1 MRITPWLALLL
12 LLLLGAGLGATP
24 ARADHFQDHV
34 QVGVHAPPRVY
45 ADVQL
50 LPIEEFEKT
59 RPPVRMR
66 VGGHTHRLFWN
77 NSLAGVLSTSQA
89 LRMMRSYGQR
99 PTAVF
104 ADRPLTGI
112 ESRRFRVAAEL
123 YDDADVM
130 VVAAGHPAC
139 RGITRAQA
147 RAIVAGRI
155 TRWSEIAP
163 GAASDTISVRH
174 RGTGAQADLRFGA
187 RYVRRPNGRYTTSYP
202 AGSRGST
209 DGGISAAAG
218 DHSIAAVTAWS
229 RFRPQPGVCA
239 VPLDGVP
246 ATDATVS
253 DHAYPEGF
261 RVSYVVPR
269 RRIRYGVNRRAD
281 RLVQEFMRSAAAKA
295 YLARRGLLV
304 VGGGPPV
311 MGSPGQ
317 PDAAAPGV
325 DHAGRPIAA
334 TPVTDGEQQL
344 IGQVLD
350 SPSGAEG
357 WNRFVLEPNG
367 ALRRLSFDASGSCTA
382 EAGGGW
388 TVKGAWRYAEHGGG
402 VIARLGWFIG
412 DPADERVI
420 DLPDAAP
427 QTAYLDGTPY
437 LRNQGATTVCEPVS
451 SPPA

>member
-1 MRITPWLALLL
+1 MGLMRISRWLAAFIV
-12 LLLLGAGLGATP
+12 GAGLGATP
-24 ARADHFQDHV
+24 AHGDHFQDHV

-45 ADVQL
+45 ADVQF

-66 VGGHTHRLFWN
+66 VGGHTHRLYWN

-89 LRMMRSYGQR
+89 LGMMRSLGQR

-104 ADRPLTGI
+104 ADRPLTGT

-123 YDDADVM
+123 YDDADVL

-139 RGITRAQA
+139 QGITRSQA

-155 TRWSEIAP
+155 TRWSQIAP
-163 GAASDTISVRH
+163 GAAMDMISVRY
-174 RGTGAQADLRFGA
+174 RGRGAQADLRFGA
-187 RYVRRPNGRYTTSYP
+187 RYVRRPSGRYRTSYP
-202 AGSRGST
+202 AGSRGSL
-209 DGGISAAAG
+209 DGGIAAAAAG
-218 DHSIAAVTAWS
+218 DHAIAAVTAWS

-239 VPLDGVP
+239 VPLDGVAP
-246 ATDATVS
+246 TDATVS
-253 DHAYPEGF
+253 DHAYGEAF

-269 RRIRYGVNRRAD
+269 RRIRYAVNRRAD
-281 RLVQEFMRSAAAKA
+281 RLVQEFMRSTAAKA

-304 VGGGPPV
+304 VGGAPPAT
-311 MGSPGQ
+311 GSPGGGQ
-317 PDAAAPGV
+317 PGAAAPGV

-334 TPVTDGEQQL
+334 TPIADGEQRL

-350 SPSGAEG
+350 SPSGADG
-357 WNRFVLEPNG
+357 WTRFVFGADG
-367 ALRRLSFDASGSCTA
+367 ALRRLTFDASSSCVG

-412 DPADERVI
+412 DPVAERVV
-420 DLPDAAP
+420 DLPDAEP

-437 LRNQGATTVCEPVS
+437 LRNAEAAAVCAPV
-451 SPPA
+451 AY